1 MLTISDVAVEKA
13 KEILEAESKTGQGL
27 RFYTAGS
34 SCCGPSFGIDI
45 TESPQDGDDVI
56 EQSGLKVFVAKDAAE
71 KLNNMKLDF
80 VDDGQKQGFTFTGG
94 EPSSCA
100 PDSGSGCGCG

>member
-1 MLTISDVAVEKA
+1 MLTISETAVEKA
-13 KEILEAESKTGQGL
+13 KEILEAEGKTGHGL

-45 TESPQDGDDVI
+45 AETPQDGDNVI
-56 EQSGLKVFVAKDAAE
+56 EQDGLKVFVAQDAAE
-71 KLNNMKLDF
+71 KLNDMKLDF

-94 EPSSCA
+94 QPSSCS
-100 PDSGSGCGCG
+100 PDSGSGGCSC

>member
-13 KEILEAESKTGQGL
+13 KEILEAEGKAGHGL
-27 RFYTAGS
+27 RFSTAGS

-45 TESPQDGDDVI
+45 AENPQDEDDVI

-71 KLNNMKLDF
+71 KLSGMKLDF

-94 EPSSCA
+94 EPSSCS
-100 PDSGSGCGCG
+100 PDSGSGCSC